1 MFDFRNQTVVV
12 TGGTRGIGRA
22 ISRHFLNA
30 GARVVATY
38 AAHDQAAEEFRAS
51 LGPAAQS
58 LVLRKFDVADQAQVE
73 AFYKDLEEEKEFTVL
88 VNNSGV
94 RKDAVM
100 AMMKAEDWQRVLDVN
115 LTGTFY
121 MSKLAVHRFIQNRYG
136 RIITITSP
144 SGNFG
149 FAGQSNYAASKAG
162 QVAMTRS
169 LSREVASR
177 GLTVNCVSPGF
188 IETDFIADI
197 PEKLRKE
204 YLADIP
210 MKRFGTPDEVAVCVL
225 FLASRE
231 AGYITGSVLSV
242 DGGV

>member
-1 MFDFRNQTVVV
+1 VFDFHNQTVVV

-38 AAHDQAAEEFRAS
+38 ASHDQAAEEFRSS
-51 LGPAAQS
+51 LGPAAQG
-58 LVLRKFDVADQAQVE
+58 LVLRKFDVADQSQVE
-73 AFYKDLEEEKEFTVL
+73 AFYKDLEEEKEYTIL

-121 MSKLAVHRFIQNRYG
+121 MSKLAVHRFIQKRYG

-149 FAGQSNYAASKAG
+149 FAGQANYAASKAG